1 MSIVP
6 GSETTCVRCGAQVVL
21 YMKIQGGKYVRADRP
36 ARYDWHCGVDPRYPT
51 RGHKPKTLP
60 GEEAPVYFEYLV
72 KVEAERDEGKFAS
85 REDIGGQI
93 ESELAGADP
102 GTLEGEN
109 GGSYSINSWEVE
121 EVEQKRKS

>member
-1 MSIVP
+1 MLIRLSTWLIT
-6 GSETTCVRCGAQVVL
+6 GEFHR
-21 YMKIQGGKYVRADRP
+21 
-36 ARYDWHCGVDPRYPT
+36 HDPRGSTMYS
-51 RGHKPKTLP
+51 
-60 GEEAPVYFEYLV
+60 EYLV

-109 GGSYSINSWEVE
+109 GGSYSINKWEVE
-121 EVEQKRKS
+121 EVEQQKGAKAK